1 MTDSRCS
8 FDNFYPVEQIFSVP
22 TSYIP
27 LKFPPTGSTT
37 QLFYPSAGLLH
48 VRHPSQRRRILNRAV
63 DKLEQSGLPGNEF
76 AIAHL
81 YDKYRRNL
89 SANTLQHTGRTL
101 LAFLSF
107 FLEAGRQDFESITR
121 KDIATFVENEQD
133 RGLHI
138 TSVRHHLATVY
149 AFLQFL
155 VDNQILPQDILLKK
169 IRIRLPEV
177 LPKAI
182 PAEDQKLFLAVIQ
195 DERDRALILLLLH
208 TGMRIGE
215 LLQVTVADI
224 ILPERKILLHLG
236 EKNNEGRV
244 VYYST
249 DAEKALQAWLKIR
262 NPDQKYLFHGNSQNQ
277 LSYGRAWMIM
287 RDYLERAGLDHK
299 GYSLHSLRHTFATNL
314 LNAGLRLEVL
324 QQLLG
329 HRSIDVTLR
338 YARMS
343 NTTRENEYFKAMA
356 FIEKGENYEH
366 HRVSSHLQKVFEEKK
381 LLRSNR

>member
-1 MTDSRCS
+1 MTDSGCS
-8 FDNFYPVEQIFSVP
+8 FDNFYPVAQIFSVP
-22 TSYIP
+22 TTYTP
-27 LKFPPTGSTT
+27 LKFPPSGSASA
-37 QLFYPSAGLLH
+37 LFSPAAGL
-48 VRHPSQRRRILNRAV
+48 VDVPRQSVQRRILNQAV
-63 DKLEQSGLPGNEF
+63 DKLEQSGHPGNEY

-81 YDKYRRNL
+81 YDKYRRHL
-89 SANTLQHTGRTL
+89 SAATLRQTGRTL

-107 FLEAGRQDFESITR
+107 YQGLGKQDFARISR
-121 KDIATFVENEQD
+121 NDIACFVEHEQD

-138 TSVRHHLATVY
+138 TSVKHHLTTVY

-155 VDNQILPQDILLKK
+155 VDNQVLLPDILLKK

-177 LPKAI
+177 LPRAI
-182 PAEDQKLFLAVIQ
+182 PSEDLQHFLAVIE
-195 DERDRALILLLLH
+195 DRRDRALLLLLLH

-215 LLQVTVADI
+215 LLRVKVADI

-244 VYYST
+244 VYYSSE
-249 DAEKALQAWLKIR
+249 AEKALQAWLQIR
-262 NPDQKYLFHGNSQNQ
+262 NPEQEYLFYGWPRKR
-277 LSYGRAWMIM
+277 LCYGRAWMIM
-287 RDYLERAGLDHK
+287 RDYLGRAGLEHK

-356 FIEKGENYEH
+356 IIEKGENHEH
-366 HRVSSHLQKVFEEKK
+366 HRVSSDLQKVFEEKK
-381 LLRSNR
+381 LLRANR

>member
-1 MTDSRCS
+1 MTGPRST
-8 FDNFYPVEQIFSVP
+8 FDNFYTAEQLHSVP
-22 TSYIP
+22 TDYTP
-27 LKFPPTGSTT
+27 LKLPPPGSTT
-37 QLFYPSAGLLH
+37 QLVFPSAGLLH
-48 VRHPSQRRRILNRAV
+48 IYRPSRRRRIINRAV
-63 DKLEQSGLPGNEF
+63 DRLEQSGLPGSEF

-89 SANTLQHTGRTL
+89 SATTLQQTGRVA

-107 FLEAGRQDFESITR
+107 FQENNGQNFERITR
-121 KDIATFVENEQD
+121 KDIAAFVEREQD

-138 TSVRHHLATVY
+138 TSVKHHLATVY

-155 VDNQILPQDILLKK
+155 VDNQILSADILLKK

-182 PAEDQKLFLAVIQ
+182 PAEDQKRLLAVIQ
-195 DERDRALILLLLH
+195 NKRDRALILLLLH

-215 LLQVTVADI
+215 LLQVTMADI
-224 ILPERKILLHLG
+224 VLPERKILLYIG
-236 EKNNEGRV
+236 EKNMEGRV
-244 VYYST
+244 VYYSSE
-249 DAEKALQAWLKIR
+249 AEKALRAWLKIR
-262 NPDQKYLFHGNSQNQ
+262 KPDQTHLFYGNRQKQ
-277 LSYGRAWMIM
+277 LSCTRAWMIM
-287 RDYLERAGLDHK
+287 HDYLKKAGLAGK

-343 NTTRENEYFKAMA
+343 STTRENEYFKAMA
-356 FIEKGENYEH
+356 VIEKGENNEH

-381 LLRSNR
+381 LLRKNR

>member
-1 MTDSRCS
+1 MTDAGCS
-8 FDNFYPVEQIFSVP
+8 FDNFYPVTRIFSVP
-22 TSYIP
+22 ADHIP
-27 LKFPPTGSTT
+27 LKFPSSDSPTK
-37 QLFYPSAGLLH
+37 LFFPIAGMLDVQRPS
-48 VRHPSQRRRILNRAV
+48 SRRRILNHAV
-63 DKLEQSGLPGNEF
+63 DKLEQCGHLGCEY

-81 YDKYRRNL
+81 YDKYRRHL
-89 SANTLQHTGRTL
+89 SPTTLSQTGRTL
-101 LAFLSF
+101 LSFLSF
-107 FLEAGRQDFESITR
+107 YEALDRENFEDITR
-121 KDIATFVENEQD
+121 KDIAAFVEHEQD

-138 TSVRHHLATVY
+138 TSVKNHLATVY

-155 VDNQILPQDILLKK
+155 VDNQVLPADILLKK

-177 LPKAI
+177 LPRAI
-182 PAEDQKLFLAVIQ
+182 PTEDLQCFLAIIE
-195 DERDRALILLLLH
+195 DRRDRALLLLLLH

-215 LLQVTVADI
+215 LLRVKVADI

-244 VYYST
+244 VYYSSE
-249 DAEKALQAWLKIR
+249 AEKALQAWLQIR
-262 NPDQKYLFHGNSQNQ
+262 NPEQEYLFHGWPRKR

-287 RDYLERAGLDHK
+287 HEYLERADLEHK
-299 GYSLHSLRHTFATNL
+299 GYTLHSLRHTFATNL

-356 FIEKGENYEH
+356 IIEKGENHEH
-366 HRVSSHLQKVFEEKK
+366 HRVSSDLQKVFEEKK
-381 LLRSNR
+381 LLRPNR